1 MNPSSASNS
10 ELWVITTYFNFV
22 SYKRRLANY
31 RLFRKHLQAP
41 LLTIE
46 LAARGEFVL
55 NGEDADVLIQC
66 SDGDVMWQKERL
78 LNHGLSRLPESC
90 RYVAWVDCDLL
101 FEEPEWIERAVKELQ
116 RVPLLQPFNQVIHAS
131 REAQVTGFGLK
142 DGWIA
147 QSSMGAA
154 LAQGG
159 SFEDYMRA
167 VMRRAAG
174 TPASGMAWVAR
185 RELLERHGWFDASI
199 IGGGDTALVCAAFD
213 RPQMVAD
220 LHYLNARQRERYEA
234 WALPF
239 RDEVQGRVAHIPG
252 TILHL
257 WHGELPDRLPR
268 ERHHGLREHGF
279 DPQTDITIGKDGA
292 WRWATDKPAL
302 HRYLQRYFAAR
313 WEDGRDHDNP
323 PNAP

>member
-1 MNPSSASNS
+1 M
-10 ELWVITTYFNFV
+10 TTYFNFA

-31 RLFRKHLQAP
+31 RLFRKHIRAP
-41 LLTIE
+41 LLTVE

-55 NGEDADVLIQC
+55 NGEDADILIQS

-78 LNHGLSRLPESC
+78 LNHGLSRLPENC
-90 RYVAWVDCDLL
+90 RYVAWVDGDLL
-101 FEEPEWIERAVKELQ
+101 FEDPEWIERAIEELQ
-116 RVPLLQPFNQVIHAS
+116 RVPLLQPFSQVIHAS
-131 REAQVTGFGLK
+131 RQAQVTGFEFN

-147 QSSMGAA
+147 QSAMGAA

-159 SFEDYMRA
+159 SFENYMRA

-199 IGGGDTALVCAAFD
+199 IGGGDTALVCAALG
-213 RPQMVAD
+213 RPEMVAE
-220 LHYLNARQRERYEA
+220 LHHHNARQRKYYEV
-234 WALPF
+234 WARPF
-239 RDEVQGRVAHIPG
+239 YKEVQGRVSHISG

-257 WHGELPDRLPR
+257 WHGELPDRLPQ
-268 ERHHGLREHGF
+268 ERHQGLREYEF
-279 DPQTDITIGKDGA
+279 DPAVDITIGKDGP
-292 WRWATDKPAL
+292 WRWATEKPAL

-313 WEDGRDHDNP
+313 LEDGRNHDSQLNVS
-323 PNAP
+323 